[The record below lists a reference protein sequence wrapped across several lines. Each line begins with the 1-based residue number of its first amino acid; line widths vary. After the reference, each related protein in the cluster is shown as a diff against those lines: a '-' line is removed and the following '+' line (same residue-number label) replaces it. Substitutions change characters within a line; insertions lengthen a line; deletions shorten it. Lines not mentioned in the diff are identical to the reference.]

1 MTSNGTVTSTTAPH
15 HIVFGDAKKNW
26 GWILALGIISLILG
40 IIGLGLTVVLTL
52 ASVFLFGILLLFG
65 SGAQFF
71 DAFKC
76 KGWKVVL
83 WHILIAILYLIAG
96 ISVIINP
103 LGASLI
109 LTLVLAGVLI
119 VVGIARL
126 IMAFQLK
133 GFGNWGW
140 PLFGGIVSIIL
151 GGIIFAQWPISGLW
165 VIGLFVAIELIV
177 NGWSYIFVALAAK
190 NADSGISPG
199 VETANA

>member
-1 MTSNGTVTSTTAPH
+1 MSNDTTTSMAVSRH
-15 HIVFGDAKKNW
+15 LVFGDAKKNW

-40 IIGLGLTVVLTL
+40 IIGLGMTVMLTL
-52 ASVFLFGILLLFG
+52 AGVLLFGILLLIG
-65 SGAQFF
+65 SGFQFF

-76 KGWKVVL
+76 KGWKMVL
-83 WHILIAILYLIAG
+83 WHIIIAVLYLIAG
-96 ISVIINP
+96 IAMIINP
-103 LGASLI
+103 LRASLI
-109 LTLVLAGVLI
+109 LTLVFAGVLI

-133 GFGNWGW
+133 GLGNWGW
-140 PLFGGIVSIIL
+140 TLFGGIVSIIL

-190 NADSGISPG
+190 NAGSGLSPG
-199 VETANA
+199 VGTANV

>member
-1 MTSNGTVTSTTAPH
+1 MSNGTPTSTAAPY

-40 IIGLGLTVVLTL
+40 IIGLGMTVMLTV

-76 KGWKVVL
+76 KGWKMVL
-83 WHILIAILYLIAG
+83 WHIVIAILYLIAG
-96 ISVIINP
+96 ISVIVNP

-119 VVGIARL
+119 VVGIARI
-126 IMAFQLK
+126 IMAFQVK
-133 GFGNWGW
+133 GHGSWGW
-140 PLFGGIVSIIL
+140 LLFGGIISIVL

-165 VIGLFVAIELIV
+165 LIGLFVAIELII

-190 NADSGISPG
+190 NAEPGLSPG
-199 VETANA
+199 VQTANP